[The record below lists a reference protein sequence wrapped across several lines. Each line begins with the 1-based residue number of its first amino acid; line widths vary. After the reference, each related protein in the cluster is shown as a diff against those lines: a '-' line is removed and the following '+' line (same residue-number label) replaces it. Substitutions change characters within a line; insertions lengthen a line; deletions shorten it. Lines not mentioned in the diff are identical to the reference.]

1 MKIAVVGGGL
11 AGLKAAEELA
21 EYGTV
26 KLFEPYDLGGLVASW
41 GEEFKIEKFYHHC
54 FRDDSLLV
62 EEIRKHGLISKLV
75 WKIAKTGFA
84 VNGKILPIN
93 TPFEILRYPHLTF
106 SDKVKLARFT
116 LKSRKMRYEDYD
128 DVGVVDGIREELGE
142 GLLER
147 FFMPLLRSKFG
158 DNARDVSFA
167 WLLGRV
173 AIRSNRK
180 YSGEEIGYIRHGF
193 HQLVE
198 RMAEGLEI
206 VNCRAKIRKGAKWE
220 VNGEQFDAVIYTAP
234 LPELGE
240 LKDVLR
246 IPDVRYQSAVCAL
259 VGAEEPLTEN
269 IYWTNIADRMSFGA
283 VIEHTNFMP
292 FEDYGVHLLYLA
304 SYSTPDGQLFNMPE
318 DEISKLFIRD
328 LVRLG
333 MAEKDIRWIK
343 VFKAKYSGPIYEK
356 GYRRKITPYRVAEG
370 FYVAGMTS
378 EPNYPERSMNG
389 SIKAGLEVAELVR
402 KDLL

>member
-1 MKIAVVGGGL
+1 MKIAVIGGGL
-11 AGLKAAEELA
+11 AGLKAAEELVEYA
-21 EYGTV
+21 EV
-26 KLFEPYDLGGLVASW
+26 KLFEPHDLGGLVSSW
-41 GEEFKIEKFYHHC
+41 GDGFKIEKFYHHC
-54 FRDDSLLV
+54 FRDDTLLV
-62 EEIRKHGLISKLV
+62 EEIRRHGLGSKLV

-84 VNGKILPIN
+84 VNGKVHPIN
-93 TPFEILRYPHLTF
+93 TPIEILRYPYLTF
-106 SDKVKLARFT
+106 SDKIRLARFT
-116 LKSRKMRYEDYD
+116 LRSRKLNYMDYD
-128 DVGVVDGIREELGE
+128 DVGVIEGIKEELGE

-158 DNARDVSFA
+158 DNAEKVSFA

-193 HQLVE
+193 YQLVE
-198 RMAEGLEI
+198 RMADGLEI
-206 VNCRAKIRKGAKWE
+206 VRERARIKKGARWE

-240 LKDVLR
+240 LRDLLGL
-246 IPDVRYQSAVCAL
+246 PDVRYQSAVCAL
-259 VGAEEPLTEN
+259 VATKRPLTEN

-292 FEDYGVHLLYLA
+292 FEDYGVHLIYLA
-304 SYSTPDGQLFNMPE
+304 SYSTPDGWLFKMPE
-318 DEISKLFIRD
+318 EELSRLFVRD
-328 LVRLG
+328 LGKLG
-333 MAEKDIRWIK
+333 MGEKDIVWLE

-356 GYRRKITPYRVAEG
+356 GYRKKITPYRVADG

-378 EPNYPERSMNG
+378 RPNYPERSMNG
-389 SIKAGLEVAELVR
+389 SIRAGLEAAEVLK